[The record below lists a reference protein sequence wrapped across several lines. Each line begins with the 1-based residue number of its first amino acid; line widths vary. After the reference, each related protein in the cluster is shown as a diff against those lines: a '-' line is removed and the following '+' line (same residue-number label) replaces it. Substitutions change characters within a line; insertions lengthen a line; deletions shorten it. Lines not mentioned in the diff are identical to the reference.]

1 MQRVLFHHE
10 ASPGLRAR
18 LAGLLREG
26 LEVAV
31 VPAEDRAGLAAV
43 LPDVEI
49 LWHVLEPVT
58 AALLEAAPRL
68 RLVQKIGVGV
78 NTIDLEAC
86 RARGIA
92 VCNMPGTN
100 SRAVAE
106 LALALMLAVLR
117 RIAWLDRETRA
128 GRGWALPEDFADR
141 LGELAGRRVG
151 LVGMGAVP
159 RLLAPVLAAMG
170 AEPVYWSR
178 REKPDAPAR
187 FLPLDELLATSDVVS
202 LHLPLLPETAALLSA
217 ERIARMKRGAV
228 LINTAR
234 GGLVDEPALLL
245 ALSDGHLAGAGLDVF
260 EREPLPADHPLLAR
274 PEVVVTPH
282 LAWLTPE
289 TLERSLEV
297 AVENA
302 RRLAVGTPLLNRVA

>member
-1 MQRVLFHHE
+1 MQRVLFHHQ
-10 ASPGLRAR
+10 ASPGLRAELEA
-18 LAGLLREG
+18 LAARG
-26 LEVAV
+26 LEVVV
-31 VPAEDRAGLAAV
+31 VPVADRAGLAAA
-43 LPDVEI
+43 LPGTEI

-106 LALALMLAVLR
+106 LTLGLLLAVLR
-117 RIAWLDRETRA
+117 RIAWLDRESRA
-128 GRGWALPEDFADR
+128 GRGWALPEDLADR
-141 LGELAGRRVG
+141 LGELGGRRVG
-151 LVGMGAVP
+151 LLGMGAVP

-170 AEPVYWSR
+170 AEPIYWSR

-202 LHLPLLPETAALLSA
+202 LHLPLTAETAGFLSA
-217 ERIARMKRGAV
+217 ERIARMKRGAI

-245 ALSDGHLAGAGLDVF
+245 ALADGHLAGAGLDVF
-260 EREPLPADHPLLAR
+260 EREPVPADHPLLSR

-289 TLERSLEV
+289 TLRRSLAV

-302 RRLAVGTPLLNRVA
+302 RRLAAGAELLHRVV